1 MVLVSDV
8 KSIRINTM
16 RAIVLVSDAYGG
28 RGGIALYKRH
38 FLRALCSY
46 PNMEQVVAVPRFITY
61 DLEEMPQNLSY
72 VASAAGSKLKFLKEC
87 LRQLFSKGK
96 FDLIVCGHLHLLPF
110 AFFLKLFYRCP
121 MVPLIYGVEAWMP
134 TTHGMANY
142 LSSKVDAFI
151 SIRKLTAHRFKKWA
165 GIENAK
171 FYYLP
176 NCIDESKY
184 GINEKRTDLMGK
196 YNLYDKKVIMTA
208 GRMDPIEYPLHLK
221 PLNQKKG
228 FDEVLELL
236 PDLRK
241 LVPNI
246 VYLVVGDGNDKS
258 RLEKKAKALGV
269 NDIVCFSGYAP
280 EEGKADFYRLA
291 DVFVMPGSNPLF
303 DRYPFRFVFLEA
315 LACGVPVVGC
325 SLEDESECSDSLT
338 QKLIVQVNPND
349 KNDVKR
355 GILQAL
361 EIGKGLIPGIE
372 NFYYVTFEEKL
383 HGFLDSMLVQSR

>member
-8 KSIRINTM
+8 ESIRTNTM

-61 DLEEMPQNLSY
+61 DLEEMPENLSY
-72 VASAAGSKLKFLKEC
+72 VTSAAGSKLKFLKEC

-121 MVPLIYGVEAWMP
+121 VVPLIYGVEAWMP

-165 GIENAK
+165 GIKNAK

-208 GRMDPIEYPLHLK
+208 GRMDPIEYPVHLK

-280 EEGKADFYRLA
+280 EEDKADFYRLA